1 MNEFLM
7 PCPYTGAG
15 TGVGVMFAGLDDG
28 PYDQL
33 EVSLDGESYI
43 TVSRDKEDGSYS
55 APHLF
60 ADLDP
65 KIYHHIYGRVSMEG
79 ETRVVSA
86 IFQAERGG
94 RQLFRAAPT
103 MSPTKGGSVGSFSK
117 PKVGTLYG

>member
-1 MNEFLM
+1 M

-15 TGVGVMFAGLDDG
+15 TGVGVIFAGLDDG

-33 EVSLDGESYI
+33 EISLDGESYI
-43 TVSRDKEDGSYS
+43 TVSRDMEDVFYS

-60 ADLDP
+60 AGLDP
-65 KIYHHIYGRVSMEG
+65 KIYHRIYGRVSRED
-79 ETRVVSA
+79 ETKVVSA

-103 MSPTKGGSVGSFSK
+103 TGPTKGGSVGSFSK
-117 PKVGTLYG
+117 PKVGALHG